1 MSAGGRRRRGVDLAG
16 ETTQWWEFR
25 HDVVVIVTTTNAV
38 EGYRITRYLAPIAS
52 NIVAGT
58 GLFSDFVASFSDVFG
73 GRSETYQR
81 QLSDMYAR
89 AVKELQRQGGDVGAN
104 CVVGATFDFGEI
116 AGKGMQMFML
126 SAVGTPVVIKTDEQ
140 IAAEAAAEEQAVKD
154 RQRREAE
161 RRERFAGAT
170 SLQAL
175 LADPG
180 LAKEARDVRRIYG
193 RSTCIN
199 FLRRKAAEVGLGD
212 IEITED
218 DLPETF

>member
-1 MSAGGRRRRGVDLAG
+1 MGPALSGDLRPTSPVEATRSSAFGN
-16 ETTQWWEFR
+16 
-25 HDVVVIVTTTNAV
+25 DVVVIVTTTNAV
-38 EGYRITRYLAPIAS
+38 EGYRITRYLPPIAS

-58 GLFSDFVASFSDVFG
+58 GLFSDFVAGFSDVFG

-81 QLSDMYAR
+81 QLSGMYAQ
-89 AVKELQRQGGDVGAN
+89 AVNELQRQARDIGAN
-104 CVVGATFDFGEI
+104 CVVGAKFDFGEI

-140 IAAEAAAEEQAVKD
+140 IAAEAAAEEQATKD
-154 RQRREAE
+154 RQRKEAE

-175 LADPG
+175 LADPT
-180 LAKEARDVRRIYG
+180 LAKEARDVRRMYG
-193 RSTCIN
+193 RSTCIS
-199 FLRRKAAEVGLGD
+199 FLKRKAAEVGLDD

-218 DLPETF
+218 DFPETF

>member
-1 MSAGGRRRRGVDLAG
+1 MDFGERGTRSPAVG
-16 ETTQWWEFR
+16 E
-25 HDVVVIVTTTNAV
+25 HVVVIVTTTNAV
-38 EGYRITRYLAPIAS
+38 EGYRITRYLSPIVA

-58 GLFSDFVASFSDVFG
+58 GLFSDLVAGFSDVLG

-81 QLSDMYAR
+81 QLSGMYMDAVGQLERQAR
-89 AVKELQRQGGDVGAN
+89 DAGAN
-104 CVVGATFDFGEI
+104 CVVGAKFDFGEI
-116 AGKGMQMFML
+116 SGKGMQMFML
-126 SAVGTPVVIKTDEQ
+126 SAVGTPVVIKTDQQ
-140 IAAEAAAEEQAVKD
+140 IAAEAAAEQQARENRD
-154 RQRREAE
+154 RREAE

-180 LAKEARDVRRIYG
+180 LAKEARDVRRMYG
-193 RSTCIN
+193 RSTCIS
-199 FLRRKAAEVGLGD
+199 FMRRKAAELGLSE